1 MHFQSTACVLA
12 QDDGLVQRIA
22 AGLHRRLGIRVRD
35 FRISAHEDGLILH
48 GRVNTFYG
56 KQVAQQVAMELSGV
70 PIVANEIEV
79 L

>member
-1 MHFQSTACVLA
+1 MHIQSTASALA
-12 QDDGLVQRIA
+12 QDDGLVHRIA

-35 FRISAHEDGLILH
+35 LRISVHEDGLILH

-56 KQVAQQVAMELSGV
+56 KQVAQQMAMELSGV
-70 PIVANEIEV
+70 SVVANEIEV